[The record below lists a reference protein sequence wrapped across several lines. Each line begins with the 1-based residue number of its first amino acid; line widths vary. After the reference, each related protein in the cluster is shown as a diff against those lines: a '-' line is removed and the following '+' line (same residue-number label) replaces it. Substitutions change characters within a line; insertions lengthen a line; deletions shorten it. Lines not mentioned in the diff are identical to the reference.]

1 VFPVRSRVVLRLG
14 ALLLA
19 ATACLPAA
27 ALASSIRLGSRV
39 LHRGM
44 RGSDVRT
51 LQIDLT
57 RAGLHTTVTGRFDAN
72 TRRNVIRF
80 KRENQLPANGQ
91 VGVRFVRTLNSVL
104 IARSITAVAD
114 SGGSG
119 NGGAGMGSSSSSS
132 GTTSTGGTVGS
143 GGGGSRLLGRRI
155 LRQGMHGRDVRV
167 LQGYLTLT
175 GFPTGVDGA
184 FGPGTKH
191 NLVRFE
197 RAHGLR
203 ANGVLTHTQV
213 LVLKAAVAKT
223 PASTSSAVGKAT
235 INPDGTATAPAGA
248 PVIVQQVIAAANQ
261 IISKPYRYGGG
272 HAHFNDSGYDCSGA
286 VSYALHGGGLLASPE
301 DSTGLESYGS
311 AGAGKWITVYADSG
325 HAWVVVA
332 GIAFDTANYDG
343 PNIPSGSG
351 PRWRRN
357 PTGNLRDGGN
367 YVVRHPTGL

>member
-1 VFPVRSRVVLRLG
+1 M
-14 ALLLA
+14 LLA
-19 ATACLPAA
+19 VTACLPAA
-27 ALASSIRLGSRV
+27 ALASSTRLGSRV

-57 RAGLHTTVTGRFDAN
+57 RAGLHTTVTGRFDAG
-72 TRRNVIRF
+72 TRRSAIRF
-80 KRENQLPANGQ
+80 ERENQLPANGR
-91 VGVRFVRTLNSVL
+91 VGARFVRTLDSVL

-119 NGGAGMGSSSSSS
+119 NGGTGMGSGSPSSSSSSS
-132 GTTSTGGTVGS
+132 GTTSTTGS
-143 GGGGSRLLGRRI
+143 GATSSQTRSARLLGRRI
-155 LRQGMHGRDVRV
+155 LRRGMHGRDVRV
-167 LQGYLTLT
+167 LQGYLTLA

-191 NLVRFE
+191 SLVGFE

-223 PASTSSAVGKAT
+223 SASTSSAVGKAT
-235 INPDGTATAPAGA
+235 INPDGTATAPSGA
-248 PVIVQQVIAAANQ
+248 PAIVQQVIAAANQ
-261 IISKPYRYGGG
+261 ITSKPYKYGGG

-286 VSYALHGGGLLASPE
+286 VSYALHGGGLLSSTE

-311 AGAGKWITVYADSG
+311 AGAGRWITVYADAG

-343 PNIPSGSG
+343 PNIPSGNG

-367 YVVRHPTGL
+367 YVVRHPAGL